1 MRKNIFLILGLPGI
15 LLSACS
21 QPGYEC
27 VNPSASDVS
36 DKLFVLNR
44 AEVAKLASFGDGDFI
59 SVATASGDLLPSQM
73 DDLDGDGSWDEL
85 AFIID
90 LKASEK
96 QKVTFHG
103 GEPVEFEMRTNLR
116 FGSALEPH
124 DELTGQLRLKSND
137 SPSISAVYQ
146 MEGPAWENDKVGFR
160 NYYDARN
167 GIDIFGKSVTRMAL
181 DGAGIRG
188 QNYHELSDW
197 GMDVLKVG
205 NSLGAGAI
213 AIGVG
218 DSIYRVGPCR
228 EGHCQFI
235 VEGPVRSILELTYLD
250 VPAGDR
256 RYNVKHRITI
266 AAGDLGYQSQV
277 WVDGLKGDECL
288 VTGIVDKHALEAVPF
303 VVNGFRGFYTHGAQA
318 YTSEMLGMAV
328 ASKADQIVA
337 FAEAPETGDGVVE
350 THLLKLKLMPDVAAQ
365 YYFFSGWE
373 YQDKGFAAA
382 DLFEAAVKQNLTK
395 F

>member
-1 MRKNIFLILGLPGI
+1 MRKYILLILAFLGI
-15 LLSACS
+15 LFSACS
-21 QPGYEC
+21 QVGYEC
-27 VNPSASDVS
+27 VNPSASDVT
-36 DKLFVLNR
+36 DQLFVLDR
-44 AEVAKLASFGDGDFI
+44 TEVGKLASFGDADFI
-59 SVATASGDLLPSQM
+59 RVSTASGDLLPSQM
-73 DDLDGDGSWDEL
+73 DDLDGDGRWDEL

-90 LKASEK
+90 LKANET
-96 QKVTFHG
+96 QRVILHA
-103 GEPVEFEMRTNLR
+103 GEPAEFEMRTNLR
-116 FGSALEPH
+116 FGAKEEPCE
-124 DELTGQLRLKSND
+124 ELTGQLRLKSND
-137 SPSISAVYQ
+137 SPSIQAVYQ

-167 GIDIFGKSVTRMAL
+167 GIDIFGKSVSAMVL

-188 QNYHELSDW
+188 QNYHVLSDW
-197 GMDVLKVG
+197 GMDILKVG

-228 EGHCQFI
+228 EGHCQF
-235 VEGPVRSILELTYLD
+235 VAEGPVRSILELTFVD

-256 RYNVKHRITI
+256 LYNVKHRITI
-266 AAGDLGYQSQV
+266 AAGDLCYQAQV

-303 VVNGFRGFYTHGAQA
+303 EANGFRGFYTHGPQA
-318 YTSEMLGMAV
+318 YTNEMLGMAV
-328 ASKADQIVA
+328 AAKADQIVA
-337 FAEAPETGDGVVE
+337 FAEAPKTGDGVVE

-373 YQDKGFAAA
+373 YQDKSFAAA
-382 DLFEAAVKQNLTK
+382 NVFEAAVKQNLDK